1 MLKKLMI
8 IILSLLFIISC
19 NNNVSNPNDSSSD
32 GNSGN
37 NNNINKDV
45 FDVNNYTNAYDS
57 RFYEYFDKWVNIE
70 GNKIYVL
77 CGESKINNTDNILII
92 PYVGMS
98 HPTTMKYCFIES
110 IIDDTST
117 PKIIETSEVKT
128 IIYGP
133 YQKEDGS
140 YGSDTGE
147 AYIDFPNYKY
157 SDYGNYKPTRYL
169 MIISS
174 ENVSVSGGGYPLYYK
189 F

>member
-19 NNNVSNPNDSSSD
+19 NNNVSNPNDSSS
-32 GNSGN
+32 NGN
-37 NNNINKDV
+37 NNNGNEDV

-70 GNKIYVL
+70 GNIISAFCK
-77 CGESKINNTDNILII
+77 ESKINNTDNILII

-110 IIDDTST
+110 IIDDTGT

-128 IIYGP
+128 IIFGSH
-133 YQKEDGS
+133 QREDGS
-140 YGSDTGE
+140 YASDTGE
-147 AYIDFPNYKY
+147 AYMDFPNYKY

-174 ENVSVSGGGYPLYYK
+174 ENVSVSGGNYPRYYK

>member
-19 NNNVSNPNDSSSD
+19 NNNVSNPNDSSS
-32 GNSGN
+32 NGN
-37 NNNINKDV
+37 NNNNNGNEDV

-70 GNKIYVL
+70 GNIISASCK
-77 CGESKINNTDNILII
+77 ESKINNTDNILII

-110 IIDDTST
+110 IIDDTGT
-117 PKIIETSEVKT
+117 PKIIETSEIKT
-128 IIYGP
+128 VIFGSH
-133 YQKEDGS
+133 QREDGS
-140 YGSDTGE
+140 YASDTGE
-147 AYIDFPNYKY
+147 LYIDFPNYKY
-157 SDYGNYKPTRYL
+157 NDYGNYKPTRYL
-169 MIISS
+169 MIISAES
-174 ENVSVSGGGYPLYYK
+174 LGLSCGNCPKYFK

>member
-37 NNNINKDV
+37 NNNGNEDV

-57 RFYEYFDKWVNIE
+57 RFNETFNQIMDFE
-70 GNKIYVL
+70 GTSFMFGPPASINK
-77 CGESKINNTDNILII
+77 TDNILIL
-92 PYVGMS
+92 PYVGMN
-98 HPTTMKYCFIES
+98 HPTTMKYCFIEA
-110 IIDDTST
+110 IVDDTGT

-128 IIYGP
+128 IIYGS

-140 YGSDTGE
+140 YASDTGE
-147 AYIDFPNYKY
+147 AYMDFPNYKY

-174 ENVSVSGGGYPLYYK
+174 ENVSVSGGNYPRYYK

>member
-8 IILSLLFIISC
+8 IIFSLLFIISC
-19 NNNVSNPNDSSSD
+19 NNNVSNPNDSSS
-32 GNSGN
+32 NGN
-37 NNNINKDV
+37 NNNNDGNEDV

-57 RFYEYFDKWVNIE
+57 KFNETFNQIRDFE
-70 GNKIYVL
+70 GLSFSYGAPTASINK
-77 CGESKINNTDNILII
+77 TDNILII

-98 HPTTMKYCFIES
+98 HPTTMKYCFIEA
-110 IIDDTST
+110 IVDDTGT

-128 IIYGP
+128 IIYGSH
-133 YQKEDGS
+133 QREDGS
-140 YGSDTGE
+140 YASDTGE

-157 SDYGNYKPTRYL
+157 NDYGNYKPTRYL

-174 ENVSVSGGGYPLYYK
+174 ENVSVSGGNYPSYAK